1 MYKPLCDR
9 KKNEKDGLALRNSG
23 RTQVRSHRAK
33 KSNKNREPDNK
44 QWLKMKEGTNERT
57 EKSTESEGKE

>member
-1 MYKPLCDR
+1 MR
-9 KKNEKDGLALRNSG
+9 KMGWHWETLEE
-23 RTQVRSHRAK
+23 HRWGVTEQQ